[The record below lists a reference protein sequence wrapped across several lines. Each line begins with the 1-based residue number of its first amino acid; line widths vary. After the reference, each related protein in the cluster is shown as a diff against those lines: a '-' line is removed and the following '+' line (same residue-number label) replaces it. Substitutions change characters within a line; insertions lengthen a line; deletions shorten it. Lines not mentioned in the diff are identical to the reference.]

1 MIAVLFITLAA
12 AIVIGCPIAVCLG
25 IAVMGTFLF
34 AGTPDLIVTIPQKM
48 FTQIDSSTLL
58 AVPFF
63 ILSGAIMERGGISR
77 RLIEFIQCFTRKQ
90 PASLA
95 NITTISSAFFGA
107 ISGSNPA
114 TVAAIG
120 GVMYPEMKKAGYPNR
135 VIGAIAASSGTLG
148 VVIPPSIAMVTYCLV
163 SGESVGEIFIAGI
176 VPGVLLCIA
185 ICIVNVITCKKYQ
198 APYTGPKLTFKEF
211 WHAFKRGIWA
221 LLMPVIIL
229 GGIYGGICT
238 PTEAAAIATVYA
250 FVVSKFVFGELTW
263 KKTFE
268 ILKSAAVSSAVVM
281 IVISFSGAF
290 SWCLTSKGIATALTD
305 AVLSIFSSKVLIL
318 LMINVIL
325 LLLGLILETTAI
337 ILLVTNIL
345 LPIAIAIGYDPI
357 MLGILMIVNTS
368 VGMITP
374 PMAVNL
380 FVASGI
386 TKTPIESISKA
397 VLPYLGAELVVLL
410 ILTYIPVITLWL
422 PNLLFA

>member
-1 MIAVLFITLAA
+1 M
-12 AIVIGCPIAVCLG
+12 
-25 IAVMGTFLF
+25 
-34 AGTPDLIVTIPQKM
+34 
-48 FTQIDSSTLL
+48 
-58 AVPFF
+58 
-63 ILSGAIMERGGISR
+63 
-77 RLIEFIQCFTRKQ
+77 
-90 PASLA
+90 
-95 NITTISSAFFGA
+95 
-107 ISGSNPA
+107 
-114 TVAAIG
+114 
-120 GVMYPEMKKAGYPNR
+120 
-135 VIGAIAASSGTLG
+135 
-148 VVIPPSIAMVTYCLV
+148 
-163 SGESVGEIFIAGI
+163 
-176 VPGVLLCIA
+176 
-185 ICIVNVITCKKYQ
+185 
-198 APYTGPKLTFKEF
+198 
-211 WHAFKRGIWA
+211 
-221 LLMPVIIL
+221 
-229 GGIYGGICT
+229 
-238 PTEAAAIATVYA
+238 
-250 FVVSKFVFGELTW
+250 
-263 KKTFE
+263 
-268 ILKSAAVSSAVVM
+268 
-281 IVISFSGAF
+281 
-290 SWCLTSKGIATALTD
+290 TD